1 MADQNI
7 RALERAFAETGER
20 ALGAKLRRARIRA
33 GETVPSFVSLLVES
47 ERYAFG
53 RMTRP
58 LTFGDS
64 GVTLSIQAG
73 PGHYC
78 SKRDRV
84 HPYEVY
90 TSWEIGFERSLLGS
104 AEARIQYGA
113 ESLRDYW
120 ESPEA
125 DWTVGGWVPTGLVQA
140 LVEHLHVE
148 YGEVRSVAPE
158 AVGLA

>member
-1 MADQNI
+1 MADHNI

-20 ALGAKLRRARIRA
+20 ALGVKLRRAKIRS
-33 GETVPSFVSLLVES
+33 GEAVPSFVSLLVEH
-47 ERYAFG
+47 ERYPFG
-53 RMTRP
+53 RMTRR

-90 TSWEIGFERSLLGS
+90 TEWEIGFERRLLGS
-104 AEARIQYGA
+104 AEAGIQYGA

-125 DWTVGGWVPTGLVQA
+125 DWTVAGYVPTGLVQA
-140 LVEHLHVE
+140 LVEHLVVQ
-148 YGEVRSVAPE
+148 YGEARSVEPE
-158 AVGLA
+158 PAD